1 MLYRVKQFLWA
12 IGSNFKEIDYKYVDK
27 FLDSKEKELFNKL
40 KHNEKHHSIRV
51 CKDAINISKEKN
63 IKIDDKIIGLL

>member
-40 KHNEKHHSIRV
+40 KHNEKHHSI
-51 CKDAINISKEKN
+51 NFISLNLETYWYH
-63 IKIDDKIIGLL
+63 